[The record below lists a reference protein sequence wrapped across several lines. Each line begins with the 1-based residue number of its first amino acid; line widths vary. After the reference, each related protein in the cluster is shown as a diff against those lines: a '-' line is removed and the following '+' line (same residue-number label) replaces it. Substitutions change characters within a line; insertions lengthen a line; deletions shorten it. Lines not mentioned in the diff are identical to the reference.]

1 MATVTMDKRQV
12 TEQLAI
18 LSSHRTQPLTFKF
31 SKFHIIW
38 KLMNVFNARDSNR
51 ARIYPITP
59 VKLPTLVI
67 QVGWKKR
74 GKAKKK
80 QMVSRLQK
88 PRHVGHRIIPNCH
101 PLSR

>member
-1 MATVTMDKRQV
+1 
-12 TEQLAI
+12 
-18 LSSHRTQPLTFKF
+18 
-31 SKFHIIW
+31 
-38 KLMNVFNARDSNR
+38 MNVFNANDSNR
-51 ARIYPITP
+51 ARIYPFTP